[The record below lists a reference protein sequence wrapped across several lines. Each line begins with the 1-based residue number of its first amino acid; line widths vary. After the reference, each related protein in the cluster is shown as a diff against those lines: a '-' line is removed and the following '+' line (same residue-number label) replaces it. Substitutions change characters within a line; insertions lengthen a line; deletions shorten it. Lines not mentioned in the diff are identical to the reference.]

1 MKTNAGMSKRH
12 LPFLPVN
19 LFFLCIYSISNNK
32 VGIGSTLNDS
42 KEESNMLGI
51 NEKYYLNPHIEE
63 THRDAS
69 NAVQQLVKAFEA
81 AYGVDELYRRIAEEA
96 VRNVRVQF
104 NMSTN
109 ELISNVVSDFRKVLK
124 TMQVNALIA
133 LTEKVGKYMHLTD
146 VERCM
151 AESIDETIYAYI
163 CDHLDDEDTI
173 YANMKK
179 VYDHFMVA

>member
-1 MKTNAGMSKRH
+1 
-12 LPFLPVN
+12 
-19 LFFLCIYSISNNK
+19 
-32 VGIGSTLNDS
+32 
-42 KEESNMLGI
+42 MLGI
-51 NEKYYLNPHIEE
+51 NERYFLNPHIEE
-63 THRDAS
+63 IHHEATD
-69 NAVQQLVKAFEA
+69 AVQQMMNAFEIA
-81 AYGVDELYRRIAEEA
+81 SGADELYRRIADEA
-96 VRNVRVQF
+96 MRNVRVQF

-163 CDHLDDEDTI
+163 CEHINEDQI
-173 YANMKK
+173 YAEMKK
-179 VYDHFMVA
+179 VYDHFIIAA